1 MGEVQKRKA
10 LSWRLRLLRII
21 LLGAAILLSVSS
33 WGAYKVFIK
42 RLEDTNLKAT
52 TLTFEQTERNINRK
66 LQQAA
71 DNANRLLDEDAVL
84 DYLEGGAEL
93 PVQRSREDMRVV
105 EALTEIM
112 NYNPDLSGVAVINE
126 EGRALGITDWGRTI
140 VADFSQKG
148 EAAGFLKRSE
158 SRYPFYLW
166 SGAEEMREQFREK
179 HDFASFFEGRGSV
192 AMKMLVG
199 VRTIAFGEG
208 GTSYLIVSVGDM
220 GLRECYSQVL
230 YNENTAL
237 LLDGE
242 KRIISRTDDGER
254 SGRPEYA
261 QLLPDGSPVG
271 EFSFRKESGEA
282 YQIIYYELPQY
293 GWTLV
298 NEIPKRV
305 YQQQANEL
313 RMVLLFLW
321 FFTLS
326 LMCAFFIAWI
336 GKYTK
341 PVERIIQGMKRV
353 QEGNLEPV
361 CFPPSGIAEMDALG
375 EQFGTTVDTIRALIG
390 RVRSM
395 DQEMAAEELKTLQY
409 QINPHFLYNSL
420 NSIRW
425 MAVMNNN
432 PKVADALLLLARIM
446 EPILRSPSSFWTVGE
461 ELDFLDSYVK
471 MLTLRFGGALEY
483 HADCGE
489 GLEACQFPRFTLQP
503 ILENCF
509 THGMI
514 PGDTMRI
521 RIGIRKRDGML
532 EATVRNTGNRIER
545 SVLEG
550 LNEALERRRE
560 PDAAAGSI
568 GLLNVNKRLFLLYG
582 MEAGMG
588 VFSEEEETAVIVKIP
603 GKFSG
608 KDEEIGKC
616 HKES

>member
-1 MGEVQKRKA
+1 MRGKRTERRQRIRSV
-10 LSWRLRLLRII
+10 SWRLRLMGTI
-21 LLGAAILLSVSS
+21 LLGAAILLSVSF
-33 WGAYKVFIK
+33 WGAYRIFLK

-71 DNANRLLDEDAVL
+71 DSANRLLDEDIVL
-84 DYLEGGAEL
+84 QYLTGNTNVPAE
-93 PVQRSREDMRVV
+93 QSREAMKVV
-105 EALTEIM
+105 EELTAVM
-112 NYNPDLSGVAVINE
+112 NYNPDLAGVALVNE
-126 EGRALGITDWGRTI
+126 EGHAIGITDWKMTA
-140 VADFSQKG
+140 VADFLAEGKG
-148 EAAGFLKRSE
+148 DRFLKNSE
-158 SRYPFYLW
+158 SRYPFYMW
-166 SGAEEMREQFREK
+166 FGAEEVKKEFDGN
-179 HDFASFFEGRGSV
+179 HDFLNFFEANGGV

-199 VRTIAFGEG
+199 IRTIAFGEN
-208 GTSYLIVSVGDM
+208 GTSYLFVSVGDM
-220 GLRECYSQVL
+220 ELKECYSQVL

-237 LLDGE
+237 LLDGGR
-242 KRIISRTDDGER
+242 RIISRTDGGELNKK
-254 SGRPEYA
+254 PEYA
-261 QLLPDGSPVG
+261 SLIPEDSDVG
-271 EFSFRKESGEA
+271 EFSFKKECGEE

-313 RMVLLFLW
+313 KGVLLFLW
-321 FFTLS
+321 FSTLS
-326 LMCAFFIAWI
+326 LMFVFFIAWI
-336 GKYTK
+336 GRYTK
-341 PVERIIQGMKRV
+341 PVEQIIQGMKRV

-361 CFPPSGIAEMDALG
+361 HFPASGIAEMDELG

-395 DQEMAAEELKTLQY
+395 DREMAEEELKTLQY

-432 PKVADALLLLARIM
+432 PKVADALLLLARII
-446 EPILRSPSSFWTVGE
+446 EPILRSPSSYWTVRE

-483 HADCGE
+483 EVDCGGVLKE
-489 GLEACQFPRFTLQP
+489 CVFPKFTLQP

-509 THGMI
+509 IHGMI
-514 PGDTMRI
+514 PGDTMKI
-521 RIGIRKRDGML
+521 RIEIERKDGLL
-532 EATVRNTGNRIER
+532 EVCVRNTGNKIEKQ
-545 SVLEG
+545 VLKR
-550 LNEALERRRE
+550 LNEALERRQE

-582 MEAGMG
+582 MGADMRVSSGEL
-588 VFSEEEETAVIVKIP
+588 EDTAVVVKIP
-603 GKFSG
+603 EKTVE
-608 KDEEIGKC
+608 KR
-616 HKES
+616 